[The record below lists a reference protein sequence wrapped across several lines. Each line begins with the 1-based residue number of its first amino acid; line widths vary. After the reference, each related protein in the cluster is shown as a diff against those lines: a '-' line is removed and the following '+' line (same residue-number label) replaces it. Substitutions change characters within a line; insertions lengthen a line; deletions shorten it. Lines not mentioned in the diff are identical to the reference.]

1 MEDKIILNSLG
12 VELSENEED
21 RDYLNIKFVLCDFKP
36 NGNNVM
42 LNRATIDSWL
52 QTLVNKPVVGK
63 ISGNDFT
70 SHQYK
75 NGKFNTDAFGVFTKV
90 YISTLDT
97 GDECIIAEGMIWK
110 RFEKACGII
119 QSRISR
125 GLTVSSSWELINNGS
140 HIEEIDGRRVKVI
153 DSGLFTGHCLLG
165 AKTPPAYDCS
175 RVVDVAE
182 KEPNQEEIE
191 FSQAL
196 LDDINN
202 IGGEEMTKVELS
214 QYGINQ
220 LRDDMRKAIMSLLNI
235 KQGEDKYIYLVDIF
249 IDTNQVVYELEEYTN
264 GSYTNAYYIADFKL
278 IEGGVEVSN
287 PQPAEKQ
294 YVTKEQHDNE
304 VSALAN
310 SVASKEAEI
319 SSLKEE
325 LTKIKAE
332 LSEKDGQII
341 KLGETINSQKETIA
355 ERDNLISELEPVKA
369 EMERLKAEKEAK
381 ELAEKQEA
389 MKSYVI
395 STKYFTSEEIEAN
408 EEMKNAIAELN
419 EAKVNSLI
427 AKKVIAEAENSKKKC
442 AEEKCPKCGKNPCEC
457 SKKKCAEENEEAK
470 KKCAEDEEDSKKK
483 CSELETSETHIDI
496 NLSNNGEGNIKTTSI
511 ASLLAKRNKRF

>member
-12 VELSENEED
+12 VELSESEED

-165 AKTPPAYDCS
+165 SKTPPAYDCS
-175 RVVDVAE
+175 RVIDVAE
-182 KEPNQEEIE
+182 QTLEEQFIE

-196 LDDINN
+196 QEDINN
-202 IGGEEMTKVELS
+202 IKGGEEME
-214 QYGINQ
+214 NE
-220 LRDDMRKAIMSLLNI
+220 N
-235 KQGEDKYIYLVDIF
+235 F
-249 IDTNQVVYELEEYTN
+249 I
-264 GSYTNAYYIADFKL
+264 S
-278 IEGGVEVSN
+278 
-287 PQPAEKQ
+287 
-294 YVTKEQHDNE
+294 KEQHDTE
-304 VSALAN
+304 VSSLAK
-310 SVASKEAEI
+310 SIATKEEEI
-319 SSLKEE
+319 SSLKAE
-325 LTKIKAE
+325 LEKVKAE
-332 LSEKDGQII
+332 LSTKDTEII

-369 EMERLKAEKEAK
+369 EMERLKAEKEAR

-408 EEMKNAIAELN
+408 EEMKNAIAELD

-457 SKKKCAEENEEAK
+457 SKKKCAEEDEEAK

>member
-1 MEDKIILNSLG
+1 MNEKTVINSIKIEI
-12 VELSENEED
+12 SENKD
-21 RDYLNIKFVLCDFKP
+21 KDYLDIKFIICDFNP
-36 NGNNVM
+36 NGNSVM
-42 LNRATIDSWL
+42 LNRATIDGWL
-52 QTLVNKPVVGK
+52 ETLVNKPIVGK
-63 ISGNDFT
+63 IVNNDFT

-75 NGKFNTDAFGVFTKV
+75 NGKFGTDAFGVFTKV
-90 YISTLDT
+90 YISNINNEDF
-97 GDECIIAEGMIWK
+97 IIAEGMIWK

-119 QSRISR
+119 ESRLSR
-125 GLTVSSSWELINNGS
+125 GLSVSSSWEVSVKES
-140 HIEEIDGRRVKVI
+140 HIEMIDGQKVKVI
-153 DSGLFTGHCLLG
+153 DDAIFLAHTLLG

-175 RVVDVAE
+175 RVIDVAE
-182 KEPNQEEIE
+182 QTLEEQFIE

-196 LDDINN
+196 QEDINN
-202 IGGEEMTKVELS
+202 IKGGEEME
-214 QYGINQ
+214 NE
-220 LRDDMRKAIMSLLNI
+220 N
-235 KQGEDKYIYLVDIF
+235 F
-249 IDTNQVVYELEEYTN
+249 I
-264 GSYTNAYYIADFKL
+264 S
-278 IEGGVEVSN
+278 
-287 PQPAEKQ
+287 
-294 YVTKEQHDNE
+294 KEQHDTE
-304 VSALAN
+304 VSSLAK
-310 SVASKEAEI
+310 SIATKEEEI

-325 LTKIKAE
+325 LTKAKAE

-355 ERDNLISELEPVKA
+355 ERDSLISELEPVKA

-408 EEMKNAIAELN
+408 EEMKNAIAELD

-442 AEEKCPKCGKNPCEC
+442 AE
-457 SKKKCAEENEEAK
+457 
-470 KKCAEDEEDSKKK
+470 EDEEDSKKK

>member
-12 VELSENEED
+12 VELSESEED

-90 YISTLDT
+90 YISTLDN

-140 HIEEIDGRRVKVI
+140 HIEEIDGRKVKVI

-165 AKTPPAYDCS
+165 SKTPPAYDCS
-175 RVVDVAE
+175 RVIDVAE
-182 KEPNQEEIE
+182 QTLEEQFIE

-196 LDDINN
+196 QEDINN
-202 IGGEEMTKVELS
+202 IKGGEEME
-214 QYGINQ
+214 NE
-220 LRDDMRKAIMSLLNI
+220 N
-235 KQGEDKYIYLVDIF
+235 F
-249 IDTNQVVYELEEYTN
+249 I
-264 GSYTNAYYIADFKL
+264 S
-278 IEGGVEVSN
+278 
-287 PQPAEKQ
+287 
-294 YVTKEQHDNE
+294 KEQHDTE
-304 VSALAN
+304 VSSLAK
-310 SVASKEAEI
+310 SIATKEEEI
-319 SSLKEE
+319 SSLKAE
-325 LTKIKAE
+325 LEKVKAE
-332 LSEKDGQII
+332 LSTKDTEII

-369 EMERLKAEKEAK
+369 EMERLKAEKEAR

-457 SKKKCAEENEEAK
+457 SKKKCAEEDEEAK

>member
-12 VELSENEED
+12 VELSESEED

-165 AKTPPAYDCS
+165 SKTPPAYDCS
-175 RVVDVAE
+175 RVIDVAE
-182 KEPNQEEIE
+182 QTLEEQFIE

-196 LDDINN
+196 QEDINN
-202 IGGEEMTKVELS
+202 IKGGEEME
-214 QYGINQ
+214 NE
-220 LRDDMRKAIMSLLNI
+220 N
-235 KQGEDKYIYLVDIF
+235 F
-249 IDTNQVVYELEEYTN
+249 I
-264 GSYTNAYYIADFKL
+264 S
-278 IEGGVEVSN
+278 
-287 PQPAEKQ
+287 
-294 YVTKEQHDNE
+294 KEQHDTE
-304 VSALAN
+304 VSSLAK
-310 SVASKEAEI
+310 SIATKEEEI
-319 SSLKEE
+319 SSLKAE
-325 LTKIKAE
+325 LEKVKAE
-332 LSEKDGQII
+332 LSTKDTEII

-369 EMERLKAEKEAK
+369 EMERLKAEKEAR

-395 STKYFTSEEIEAN
+395 STKYFTSEEIETN
-408 EEMKNAIAELN
+408 EEMKNAIAELD

-457 SKKKCAEENEEAK
+457 SKKKCAEEDEEAK

>member
-36 NGNNVM
+36 NGNDVM

-140 HIEEIDGRRVKVI
+140 HIEEIDGRKVKVI

-165 AKTPPAYDCS
+165 SKTPPAYDCS
-175 RVVDVAE
+175 RVIDVAE
-182 KEPNQEEIE
+182 QTLEEQFVE

-196 LDDINN
+196 QEDINN
-202 IGGEEMTKVELS
+202 IKGGEEMDNE
-214 QYGINQ
+214 N
-220 LRDDMRKAIMSLLNI
+220 
-235 KQGEDKYIYLVDIF
+235 F
-249 IDTNQVVYELEEYTN
+249 I
-264 GSYTNAYYIADFKL
+264 S
-278 IEGGVEVSN
+278 
-287 PQPAEKQ
+287 
-294 YVTKEQHDNE
+294 KEQHDTE
-304 VSALAN
+304 VSSLAK
-310 SVASKEAEI
+310 SIATKEEEI
-319 SSLKEE
+319 SSLKAE
-325 LTKIKAE
+325 LEKVKAE
-332 LSEKDGQII
+332 LSTKDTEII

-369 EMERLKAEKEAK
+369 EMERLKAEKEAR

-408 EEMKNAIAELN
+408 EEMKNAIAELD

-457 SKKKCAEENEEAK
+457 SKKKCAEEDEEAK

>member
-12 VELSENEED
+12 VELSESEDD

-125 GLTVSSSWELINNGS
+125 GLTISSSWELINNGS
-140 HIEEIDGRRVKVI
+140 HIEEIDGERVKVI
-153 DSGLFTGHCLLG
+153 DSAFFTGHCLLG
-165 AKTPPAYDCS
+165 SKTPPAYDCS
-175 RVVDVAE
+175 RVIDVAQ
-182 KEPNQEEIE
+182 KESAQEEIE

-214 QYGINQ
+214 QYGVNQ
-220 LRDDMRKAIMSLLNI
+220 LQNDMRKAIKSSLNI
-235 KQGEDKYIYLVDIF
+235 KPGEDKYVYVVDIF
-249 IDTNQVVYELEEYTN
+249 IDTNQVVYEIEDYTN
-264 GSYTNAYYIADFKL
+264 GSYTNTYYIADFKL

-287 PQPAEKQ
+287 PQQAEKQ
-294 YVTKEQHDNE
+294 YVSKEQHDNE

-325 LTKIKAE
+325 LAKTKAE

-355 ERDNLISELEPVKA
+355 ERDNLISELEPVKV
-369 EMERLKAEKEAK
+369 EMERLKAEKEAR

-395 STKYFTSEEIEAN
+395 STKYFTSEEIEAS
-408 EEMKNAIAELN
+408 EEMKNAIAELD

-427 AKKVIAEAENSKKKC
+427 AKKVIAEAEVSKKKC
-442 AEEKCPKCGKNPCEC
+442 AEEEEK
-457 SKKKCAEENEEAK
+457 EENKEKDKEENKEDKEEAK
-470 KKCAEDEEDSKKK
+470 KE
-483 CSELETSETHIDI
+483 CSELETSESHMDI
-496 NLSNNGEGNIKTTSI
+496 NLSNNGEGSIKTTSI

>member
-12 VELSENEED
+12 VELSESEED

-42 LNRATIDSWL
+42 LNRATIDNWL
-52 QTLVNKPVVGK
+52 QTLVNKPIVGK

-90 YISTLDT
+90 YISTLDN

-140 HIEEIDGRRVKVI
+140 HIEEIDGRKVKVI

-165 AKTPPAYDCS
+165 SKTPPAYDCS
-175 RVVDVAE
+175 RVIDVAE
-182 KEPNQEEIE
+182 QTLEEQFIE

-196 LDDINN
+196 QEDINN
-202 IGGEEMTKVELS
+202 IKGGEEMDNE
-214 QYGINQ
+214 N
-220 LRDDMRKAIMSLLNI
+220 
-235 KQGEDKYIYLVDIF
+235 F
-249 IDTNQVVYELEEYTN
+249 I
-264 GSYTNAYYIADFKL
+264 S
-278 IEGGVEVSN
+278 
-287 PQPAEKQ
+287 
-294 YVTKEQHDNE
+294 KEQHDTE
-304 VSALAN
+304 ISALAN
-310 SVASKEAEI
+310 SVANKEAEI

-325 LTKIKAE
+325 LAKAKAE

-408 EEMKNAIAELN
+408 EEMKNAIAELD

-457 SKKKCAEENEEAK
+457 SKKKCAEEDEEDKEEAK

-483 CSELETSETHIDI
+483 CSELETSEAHIDI

>member
-12 VELSENEED
+12 VELSESEED

-90 YISTLDT
+90 YISTLED
-97 GDECIIAEGMIWK
+97 GNEYVISEGMIWK

-119 QSRISR
+119 QSKMRR
-125 GLTVSSSWELINNGS
+125 GQTIPSSWELTNKAF
-140 HIEEIDGRRVKVI
+140 HMEEIEGKQIKVI
-153 DSGLFTGHCLLG
+153 DDAVFLGHCCISV
-165 AKTPPAYDCS
+165 PPAYDCS
-175 RVVDVAE
+175 RVIDVAE
-182 KEPNQEEIE
+182 QTLEEQFIE

-196 LDDINN
+196 QEDINN
-202 IGGEEMTKVELS
+202 IKGGEEME
-214 QYGINQ
+214 NE
-220 LRDDMRKAIMSLLNI
+220 N
-235 KQGEDKYIYLVDIF
+235 F
-249 IDTNQVVYELEEYTN
+249 I
-264 GSYTNAYYIADFKL
+264 S
-278 IEGGVEVSN
+278 
-287 PQPAEKQ
+287 
-294 YVTKEQHDNE
+294 KEQHDTE
-304 VSALAN
+304 VSSLAK
-310 SVASKEAEI
+310 SIASKEEEI
-319 SSLKEE
+319 SSLKAE
-325 LTKIKAE
+325 LEKVKAE
-332 LSEKDGQII
+332 LSTKDTEII

-408 EEMKNAIAELN
+408 EEMKNAIAELD

-457 SKKKCAEENEEAK
+457 SKKKCAEEDEEAK

>member
-36 NGNNVM
+36 NGNDVM

-119 QSRISR
+119 QSRLNK

-165 AKTPPAYDCS
+165 SKTPPAYDCS
-175 RVVDVAE
+175 RVIDVAE
-182 KEPNQEEIE
+182 QTLEEQFVE

-196 LDDINN
+196 QEDINN
-202 IGGEEMTKVELS
+202 IKGGEEMDNE
-214 QYGINQ
+214 N
-220 LRDDMRKAIMSLLNI
+220 
-235 KQGEDKYIYLVDIF
+235 F
-249 IDTNQVVYELEEYTN
+249 I
-264 GSYTNAYYIADFKL
+264 S
-278 IEGGVEVSN
+278 
-287 PQPAEKQ
+287 
-294 YVTKEQHDNE
+294 KEQHDTE
-304 VSALAN
+304 VSSLAK
-310 SVASKEAEI
+310 SIATKEEEI
-319 SSLKEE
+319 SSLKAE
-325 LTKIKAE
+325 LEKVKAE
-332 LSEKDGQII
+332 LSTKDTEII

-369 EMERLKAEKEAK
+369 EMERLKAEKEAR

-408 EEMKNAIAELN
+408 EEMKNAIAELD

-457 SKKKCAEENEEAK
+457 SKKKCAEEDEEAK

>member
-12 VELSENEED
+12 VELSESEED

-90 YISTLDT
+90 YISTLDN

-165 AKTPPAYDCS
+165 SKTPPAYDCS
-175 RVVDVAE
+175 RVIDVAE
-182 KEPNQEEIE
+182 QTLEEQFIE

-196 LDDINN
+196 QEDINN
-202 IGGEEMTKVELS
+202 IKGGEEME
-214 QYGINQ
+214 NE
-220 LRDDMRKAIMSLLNI
+220 N
-235 KQGEDKYIYLVDIF
+235 F
-249 IDTNQVVYELEEYTN
+249 I
-264 GSYTNAYYIADFKL
+264 S
-278 IEGGVEVSN
+278 
-287 PQPAEKQ
+287 
-294 YVTKEQHDNE
+294 KEQHDTE
-304 VSALAN
+304 VSSLAK
-310 SVASKEAEI
+310 SIATKEEEL
-319 SSLKEE
+319 SSLKAE
-325 LTKIKAE
+325 LEKVKAE
-332 LSEKDGQII
+332 LSTKDTEII

-369 EMERLKAEKEAK
+369 EMERLKAEKEAR

-408 EEMKNAIAELN
+408 EEMKNAIAELD

-457 SKKKCAEENEEAK
+457 SKKKCAEEDEEAK

>member
-12 VELSENEED
+12 VELSESEED

-42 LNRATIDSWL
+42 LNRATIDGWL

-140 HIEEIDGRRVKVI
+140 HIEEIDGKKVKVI
-153 DSGLFTGHCLLG
+153 DSGFFTGHCLLG
-165 AKTPPAYDCS
+165 SKTPPAYDCS
-175 RVVDVAE
+175 RVIDVAQ
-182 KEPNQEEIE
+182 KESAQEEIE

-214 QYGINQ
+214 QYGVNQ
-220 LRDDMRKAIMSLLNI
+220 LNNDIRKAIKSSLNI
-235 KQGEDKYIYLVDIF
+235 KQGEDKYVYVVDIF
-249 IDTNQVVYELEEYTN
+249 IDTNQVVYEIEEYAN
-264 GSYTNAYYIADFKL
+264 GSYTNTYYIADFKL

-287 PQPAEKQ
+287 SQPAEKQ
-294 YVTKEQHDNE
+294 YVPKEQHDNE
-304 VSALAN
+304 ISALAN
-310 SVASKEAEI
+310 SVASKETEI

-325 LTKIKAE
+325 LAKVRAE

-341 KLGETINSQKETIA
+341 KLGETINSQKETIT

-369 EMERLKAEKEAK
+369 EMERLKAEKEAR

-395 STKYFTSEEIEAN
+395 STKYFTSEEIEAS
-408 EEMKNAIAELN
+408 EEMKNAIAELD

-427 AKKVIAEAENSKKKC
+427 AKKVIAEAEISKKKN
-442 AEEKCPKCGKNPCEC
+442 AEEKEKEDNKEDN
-457 SKKKCAEENEEAK
+457 KEEEKEEAK
-470 KKCAEDEEDSKKK
+470 KE
-483 CSELETSETHIDI
+483 CSELETSESHMDI
-496 NLSNNGEGNIKTTSI
+496 NLSNNGEGSIKTTSI

>member
-12 VELSENEED
+12 VELSESEED

-36 NGNNVM
+36 NGNDVM

-175 RVVDVAE
+175 KVIDVAE

-202 IGGEEMTKVELS
+202 IGGEEME
-214 QYGINQ
+214 NE
-220 LRDDMRKAIMSLLNI
+220 N
-235 KQGEDKYIYLVDIF
+235 F
-249 IDTNQVVYELEEYTN
+249 I
-264 GSYTNAYYIADFKL
+264 S
-278 IEGGVEVSN
+278 
-287 PQPAEKQ
+287 
-294 YVTKEQHDNE
+294 KEQHDTE
-304 VSALAN
+304 VSSLAK
-310 SVASKEAEI
+310 SIATKEAEI

-325 LTKIKAE
+325 LAKAKAE

-457 SKKKCAEENEEAK
+457 SKKKCAEEDEEAK

>member
-1 MEDKIILNSLG
+1 MNETIY
-12 VELSENEED
+12 LSSNYNISISESD
-21 RDYLNIKFVLCDFKP
+21 HPDYYLVDFILCDFDF
-36 NGNNVM
+36 NGNGVK
-42 LNRATIDSWL
+42 LNRDTIETWMN
-52 QTLVNKPVVGK
+52 TLVMNPVVGK
-63 ISGNDFT
+63 IQGSDFT
-70 SHQYK
+70 THQYK
-75 NGKFNTDAFGVFTKV
+75 NGKFGTDAFGVFESVRIENIDGKDYLMGTARV
-90 YISTLDT
+90 
-97 GDECIIAEGMIWK
+97 WK
-110 RFEKACGII
+110 RFEKACSILI
-119 QSRISR
+119 QRFKSGQ
-125 GLTVSSSWELINNGS
+125 GLHTSWEVSVLDSSFDEQGRKIIN
-140 HIEEIDGRRVKVI
+140 
-153 DSGLFTGHCLLG
+153 SGILLGHCLLSR
-165 AKTPPAYDCS
+165 KTPPAYDCS

-264 GSYTNAYYIADFKL
+264 GWYTNAYYIADFKL

-294 YVTKEQHDNE
+294 YVSKEQHDNE

-325 LTKIKAE
+325 LTKVKAE

-369 EMERLKAEKEAK
+369 EMERLKAEKEAR

-427 AKKVIAEAENSKKKC
+427 AKKVIAEAEISKKKC
-442 AEEKCPKCGKNPCEC
+442 AEEECPKCGKNPCEC
-457 SKKKCAEENEEAK
+457 SKKKCAEEDEEAK
-470 KKCAEDEEDSKKK
+470 KKCAEDEEESKKK
-483 CSELETSETHIDI
+483 CSELETSEAHIDI

>member
-12 VELSENEED
+12 VELSESEED

-42 LNRATIDSWL
+42 LNRATIDGWL

-140 HIEEIDGRRVKVI
+140 HIEEIDGKKVKVI
-153 DSGLFTGHCLLG
+153 DSGFFTGHCLLG
-165 AKTPPAYDCS
+165 SKTPPAYDCS
-175 RVVDVAE
+175 RVIDVAQ
-182 KEPNQEEIE
+182 KESAQEEIE

-214 QYGINQ
+214 QYGVNQ
-220 LRDDMRKAIMSLLNI
+220 LNNDIRKAIKSSLNI
-235 KQGEDKYIYLVDIF
+235 KQGEDKYVYVVDIF
-249 IDTNQVVYELEEYTN
+249 IDTNQVVYEIEEYAN
-264 GSYTNAYYIADFKL
+264 GSYTNTYYIADFKL

-287 PQPAEKQ
+287 SQPAEKQ
-294 YVTKEQHDNE
+294 YVPKEQHDNE
-304 VSALAN
+304 ISALAN
-310 SVASKEAEI
+310 SVASKETEI

-325 LTKIKAE
+325 LAKVRAE

-341 KLGETINSQKETIA
+341 KLGETINSQKETIT

-369 EMERLKAEKEAK
+369 EMERLKAEKEAR

-395 STKYFTSEEIEAN
+395 STKYFTSEEIEAS
-408 EEMKNAIAELN
+408 EEMKNAIAELD

-427 AKKVIAEAENSKKKC
+427 AKKVIAEAEISKKKN
-442 AEEKCPKCGKNPCEC
+442 AEEKEKEDNK
-457 SKKKCAEENEEAK
+457 EEEKEEAK
-470 KKCAEDEEDSKKK
+470 KE
-483 CSELETSETHIDI
+483 CSELETSESHMDI
-496 NLSNNGEGNIKTTSI
+496 NLSNNGEGSIKTTSI

>member
-12 VELSENEED
+12 IELSENEED
-21 RDYLNIKFVLCDFKP
+21 RDYLNIKFILCDFKP

-42 LNRATIDSWL
+42 LNRATIDGWL
-52 QTLVNKPVVGK
+52 QTLVNKPIVGK

-75 NGKFNTDAFGVFTKV
+75 NGKFGTDAFGVFTKV
-90 YISTLDT
+90 YISTLED
-97 GDECIIAEGMIWK
+97 GNEYIISEGMIWK
-110 RFEKACGII
+110 RFAKATQII
-119 QSRISR
+119 QSKISR
-125 GLTVSSSWELINNGS
+125 GQTIPSSWELSNKAF
-140 HIEEIDGRRVKVI
+140 HTEEIEGKQIRVI
-153 DSGLFTGHCLLG
+153 DDAVFLGHAILG
-165 AKTPPAYDCS
+165 HNVPPAYDCS
-175 RVVDVAE
+175 KVLDVAE
-182 KEPNQEEIE
+182 QTLEEQFIE

-196 LDDINN
+196 QEDINN
-202 IGGEEMTKVELS
+202 IKGGEEME
-214 QYGINQ
+214 NE
-220 LRDDMRKAIMSLLNI
+220 N
-235 KQGEDKYIYLVDIF
+235 F
-249 IDTNQVVYELEEYTN
+249 I
-264 GSYTNAYYIADFKL
+264 S
-278 IEGGVEVSN
+278 
-287 PQPAEKQ
+287 
-294 YVTKEQHDNE
+294 KEQHDTE
-304 VSALAN
+304 VSSLAK
-310 SVASKEAEI
+310 SIASKEAEI

-325 LTKIKAE
+325 LTKAKAE

-355 ERDNLISELEPVKA
+355 ERDSLISELEPVKA
-369 EMERLKAEKEAK
+369 EMERLKAEKEAR

-408 EEMKNAIAELN
+408 EEMKNAIAELD

-442 AEEKCPKCGKNPCEC
+442 AEED
-457 SKKKCAEENEEAK
+457 EEAK
-470 KKCAEDEEDSKKK
+470 KKYVEDEEDSKKK

>member
-1 MEDKIILNSLG
+1 MNEKTVINSIKIEI
-12 VELSENEED
+12 SENKD
-21 RDYLNIKFVLCDFKP
+21 KDYLDIKFIICDFNP
-36 NGNNVM
+36 NGNSVM
-42 LNRATIDSWL
+42 LNRATIEGWL
-52 QTLVNKPVVGK
+52 ETLVNKPIVGK
-63 ISGNDFT
+63 IVNNDFT

-75 NGKFNTDAFGVFTKV
+75 NGKFGTDAFGVFTKV
-90 YISTLDT
+90 YISNINNEDF
-97 GDECIIAEGMIWK
+97 IIAEGMIWK

-119 QSRISR
+119 ESRLSR
-125 GLTVSSSWELINNGS
+125 GLSVSSSWEISVKES
-140 HIEEIDGRRVKVI
+140 HIEIIDDKKVKVI
-153 DSGLFTGHCLLG
+153 DDAIFLAHTLLG

-220 LRDDMRKAIMSLLNI
+220 LRDDMRKVIKSLLNI
-235 KQGEDKYIYLVDIF
+235 KQGEDKYIYVVDIF

-294 YVTKEQHDNE
+294 YVPKEQHDNE

-325 LTKIKAE
+325 LTKAKAE

-369 EMERLKAEKEAK
+369 EMERLKAEKEAR

-427 AKKVIAEAENSKKKC
+427 AKKVIAEAEISKKKC
-442 AEEKCPKCGKNPCEC
+442 AEEECPKCGKNPCEC
-457 SKKKCAEENEEAK
+457 SKKKCAEEDEEAK
-470 KKCAEDEEDSKKK
+470 KKCAEDEEESKKK
-483 CSELETSETHIDI
+483 CSELETSEAHIDI

>member
-36 NGNNVM
+36 NGNDVM

-165 AKTPPAYDCS
+165 SKTPPAYDCS
-175 RVVDVAE
+175 RVIDVAE
-182 KEPNQEEIE
+182 QTLEEQFIE

-196 LDDINN
+196 QEDINN
-202 IGGEEMTKVELS
+202 IKGGEEME
-214 QYGINQ
+214 NE
-220 LRDDMRKAIMSLLNI
+220 N
-235 KQGEDKYIYLVDIF
+235 F
-249 IDTNQVVYELEEYTN
+249 I
-264 GSYTNAYYIADFKL
+264 S
-278 IEGGVEVSN
+278 
-287 PQPAEKQ
+287 
-294 YVTKEQHDNE
+294 KEQHDTE
-304 VSALAN
+304 VSSLAK
-310 SVASKEAEI
+310 SIATKEEEI
-319 SSLKEE
+319 SSLKAE
-325 LTKIKAE
+325 LEKVKAE
-332 LSEKDGQII
+332 LSTKDTEII

-369 EMERLKAEKEAK
+369 EMERLKAEKEAR

-457 SKKKCAEENEEAK
+457 SKKKCAEEDEEAK

>member
-1 MEDKIILNSLG
+1 MNEKTVIDSIKIEI
-12 VELSENEED
+12 SENKD
-21 RDYLNIKFVLCDFKP
+21 KDYLDIKFIICDFNP
-36 NGNNVM
+36 NGNSVM

-52 QTLVNKPVVGK
+52 ETLVNKPIVGK
-63 ISGNDFT
+63 IVNNDFT

-75 NGKFNTDAFGVFTKV
+75 NGKFGTDAFGVFTKV
-90 YISTLDT
+90 YISNINNEDF
-97 GDECIIAEGMIWK
+97 IIAEGMIWK
-110 RFEKACGII
+110 RFEKASSII
-119 QSRISR
+119 ESRLSR
-125 GLTVSSSWELINNGS
+125 GLSVSSSWEISVKES
-140 HIEEIDGRRVKVI
+140 HMEMIDGQKVKVI
-153 DSGLFTGHCLLG
+153 DDAIFLAHTLLG

-175 RVVDVAE
+175 KVIDVAE

-264 GSYTNAYYIADFKL
+264 GSYTNAYYIADFKI

-287 PQPAEKQ
+287 PQQAEKQ
-294 YVTKEQHDNE
+294 YVSKEQHDNE

-325 LTKIKAE
+325 LTKAKAE

-355 ERDNLISELEPVKA
+355 ERDSLISELEPVKA

-408 EEMKNAIAELN
+408 EEMKNAIAELD

-442 AEEKCPKCGKNPCEC
+442 AEED
-457 SKKKCAEENEEAK
+457 EEAK
-470 KKCAEDEEDSKKK
+470 KKYVEDEEDSKKK

-511 ASLLAKRNKRF
+511 ASLIAKRNKRF

>member
-12 VELSENEED
+12 VELSESEED
-21 RDYLNIKFVLCDFKP
+21 RDYLSIKFILCDFKP

-119 QSRISR
+119 QSRISK

-140 HIEEIDGRRVKVI
+140 HIEEIDGKRVKVI
-153 DSGLFTGHCLLG
+153 DSGFFTGHCLLG
-165 AKTPPAYDCS
+165 SKTPPAYDCS
-175 RVVDVAE
+175 RVIDVAE
-182 KEPNQEEIE
+182 KESAQEEIE

-214 QYGINQ
+214 QYGVNQ
-220 LRDDMRKAIMSLLNI
+220 LQNDMRKAIKSSLNI
-235 KQGEDKYIYLVDIF
+235 KQGEDKYVYVVDIF
-249 IDTNQVVYELEEYTN
+249 IDTNQVVYEVEEYAN
-264 GSYTNAYYIADFKL
+264 GSYTNTYYIADFKL

-287 PQPAEKQ
+287 SQPAEKQ
-294 YVTKEQHDNE
+294 YVPKEQHDNE
-304 VSALAN
+304 ISALAN
-310 SVASKEAEI
+310 SVASKETEI

-325 LTKIKAE
+325 LAKVKAE

-341 KLGETINSQKETIA
+341 KLGETINSQKETIT

-369 EMERLKAEKEAK
+369 EMERLKAEKEAR

-395 STKYFTSEEIEAN
+395 STKYFTSEEIEAS
-408 EEMKNAIAELN
+408 EEMKNAIAELD

-427 AKKVIAEAENSKKKC
+427 AKKVIAEAEVSKKKN
-442 AEEKCPKCGKNPCEC
+442 AEKENKE
-457 SKKKCAEENEEAK
+457 EENKEENKEKEEAK
-470 KKCAEDEEDSKKK
+470 KE
-483 CSELETSETHIDI
+483 CSELKTSESHMDI
-496 NLSNNGEGNIKTTSI
+496 NLSNNGKGNIKTTSI

>member
-1 MEDKIILNSLG
+1 MEYKIILNSLG
-12 VELSENEED
+12 VELSESEED

-90 YISTLDT
+90 YISTLDN

-140 HIEEIDGRRVKVI
+140 HIEEIDGRKVKVI

-165 AKTPPAYDCS
+165 SKTPPAYDCS
-175 RVVDVAE
+175 RVIDVAE
-182 KEPNQEEIE
+182 QTLEEQFIE

-196 LDDINN
+196 QEDINN
-202 IGGEEMTKVELS
+202 IKGGEEME
-214 QYGINQ
+214 NE
-220 LRDDMRKAIMSLLNI
+220 N
-235 KQGEDKYIYLVDIF
+235 F
-249 IDTNQVVYELEEYTN
+249 I
-264 GSYTNAYYIADFKL
+264 S
-278 IEGGVEVSN
+278 
-287 PQPAEKQ
+287 
-294 YVTKEQHDNE
+294 KEQHDTE
-304 VSALAN
+304 VSSLAK
-310 SVASKEAEI
+310 SIATKEEEI
-319 SSLKEE
+319 SSLKAE
-325 LTKIKAE
+325 LEKVKAE
-332 LSEKDGQII
+332 LSTKDTEII

-369 EMERLKAEKEAK
+369 EMERLKAEKEAR

-457 SKKKCAEENEEAK
+457 SKKKCAEEDEEAK

>member
-12 VELSENEED
+12 VELSESEED

-165 AKTPPAYDCS
+165 SKTPPAYDCS
-175 RVVDVAE
+175 RVIDVAE
-182 KEPNQEEIE
+182 QTLEEQFIE

-196 LDDINN
+196 QEDINN
-202 IGGEEMTKVELS
+202 IKGGEEME
-214 QYGINQ
+214 NE
-220 LRDDMRKAIMSLLNI
+220 N
-235 KQGEDKYIYLVDIF
+235 F
-249 IDTNQVVYELEEYTN
+249 I
-264 GSYTNAYYIADFKL
+264 S
-278 IEGGVEVSN
+278 
-287 PQPAEKQ
+287 
-294 YVTKEQHDNE
+294 KEQHDTE
-304 VSALAN
+304 VSSLAK
-310 SVASKEAEI
+310 SIATKEEEI
-319 SSLKEE
+319 SSLKAE
-325 LTKIKAE
+325 LEKVKAE
-332 LSEKDGQII
+332 LSTKDTEII

-369 EMERLKAEKEAK
+369 EMERLKAEKEAR

-457 SKKKCAEENEEAK
+457 SKKKCAEEDEEAK

>member
-1 MEDKIILNSLG
+1 M
-12 VELSENEED
+12 
-21 RDYLNIKFVLCDFKP
+21 
-36 NGNNVM
+36 
-42 LNRATIDSWL
+42 
-52 QTLVNKPVVGK
+52 
-63 ISGNDFT
+63 
-70 SHQYK
+70 
-75 NGKFNTDAFGVFTKV
+75 
-90 YISTLDT
+90 
-97 GDECIIAEGMIWK
+97 
-110 RFEKACGII
+110 
-119 QSRISR
+119 
-125 GLTVSSSWELINNGS
+125 
-140 HIEEIDGRRVKVI
+140 
-153 DSGLFTGHCLLG
+153 
-165 AKTPPAYDCS
+165 
-175 RVVDVAE
+175 
-182 KEPNQEEIE
+182 
-191 FSQAL
+191 
-196 LDDINN
+196 
-202 IGGEEMTKVELS
+202 
-214 QYGINQ
+214 
-220 LRDDMRKAIMSLLNI
+220 
-235 KQGEDKYIYLVDIF
+235 
-249 IDTNQVVYELEEYTN
+249 
-264 GSYTNAYYIADFKL
+264 
-278 IEGGVEVSN
+278 SN

-325 LTKIKAE
+325 LSKIKAE

-369 EMERLKAEKEAK
+369 EMERLKAEKEAR

-408 EEMKNAIAELN
+408 EEMKNAIAELD

-457 SKKKCAEENEEAK
+457 SKKKCAEEDEEAK

>member
-90 YISTLDT
+90 YISTLDN

-165 AKTPPAYDCS
+165 SKTPPAYDCS
-175 RVVDVAE
+175 RVIDVAE
-182 KEPNQEEIE
+182 QTLEEQFIE

-196 LDDINN
+196 QEDINN
-202 IGGEEMTKVELS
+202 IKGGEEME
-214 QYGINQ
+214 NE
-220 LRDDMRKAIMSLLNI
+220 N
-235 KQGEDKYIYLVDIF
+235 F
-249 IDTNQVVYELEEYTN
+249 I
-264 GSYTNAYYIADFKL
+264 S
-278 IEGGVEVSN
+278 
-287 PQPAEKQ
+287 
-294 YVTKEQHDNE
+294 KEQHDTE
-304 VSALAN
+304 VSSLAK
-310 SVASKEAEI
+310 SIATKEEEI
-319 SSLKEE
+319 SSLKAE
-325 LTKIKAE
+325 LEKVKAE
-332 LSEKDGQII
+332 LSTKDTEII

-395 STKYFTSEEIEAN
+395 STKYFTSEEIETN
-408 EEMKNAIAELN
+408 EEMKNAIAELD

-457 SKKKCAEENEEAK
+457 SKKKCAEEDEEAK

>member
-12 VELSENEED
+12 VELSESEED

-140 HIEEIDGRRVKVI
+140 HIEEIDGRKVKVI

-165 AKTPPAYDCS
+165 SKTPPAYDCS
-175 RVVDVAE
+175 RVIDVAE
-182 KEPNQEEIE
+182 QTLEEQFIE

-196 LDDINN
+196 QEDINN
-202 IGGEEMTKVELS
+202 IKGGEEME
-214 QYGINQ
+214 NE
-220 LRDDMRKAIMSLLNI
+220 N
-235 KQGEDKYIYLVDIF
+235 F
-249 IDTNQVVYELEEYTN
+249 I
-264 GSYTNAYYIADFKL
+264 S
-278 IEGGVEVSN
+278 
-287 PQPAEKQ
+287 
-294 YVTKEQHDNE
+294 KEQHDTE
-304 VSALAN
+304 VSSLAK
-310 SVASKEAEI
+310 SIATKEEEI
-319 SSLKEE
+319 SSLKAE
-325 LTKIKAE
+325 LEKVKAE
-332 LSEKDGQII
+332 LSTKDTEII

-369 EMERLKAEKEAK
+369 EMERLKAEKEAR

-457 SKKKCAEENEEAK
+457 SKKKCAEEDEEAK

>member
-12 VELSENEED
+12 VELSESEED

-42 LNRATIDSWL
+42 LNRATIDGWL

-90 YISTLDT
+90 YISTLDA

-140 HIEEIDGRRVKVI
+140 HIEEIDGKKVKVI
-153 DSGLFTGHCLLG
+153 DSGFFTGHCLLG
-165 AKTPPAYDCS
+165 SKTPPAYDCS
-175 RVVDVAE
+175 RVIDVAQ
-182 KEPNQEEIE
+182 KESAQEEIE

-214 QYGINQ
+214 QYGVNQ
-220 LRDDMRKAIMSLLNI
+220 LNNDIRKAIKSSLNI
-235 KQGEDKYIYLVDIF
+235 KQGEDKYVYVVDIF
-249 IDTNQVVYELEEYTN
+249 IDTNQVVYEIEEYAN
-264 GSYTNAYYIADFKL
+264 GSYTNTYYIADFKL

-287 PQPAEKQ
+287 SQPAEKQ
-294 YVTKEQHDNE
+294 YVPKEQHDNE
-304 VSALAN
+304 ISALAN
-310 SVASKEAEI
+310 SVASKETEI

-325 LTKIKAE
+325 LAKVRAE

-341 KLGETINSQKETIA
+341 KLGETINSQKETIT

-369 EMERLKAEKEAK
+369 EMERLKAEKEAR

-395 STKYFTSEEIEAN
+395 STKYFTSEEIEAS
-408 EEMKNAIAELN
+408 EEMKNAIAELD

-427 AKKVIAEAENSKKKC
+427 AKKVIAEAEISKKKN
-442 AEEKCPKCGKNPCEC
+442 AEEKEKEDNKEDN
-457 SKKKCAEENEEAK
+457 KEEEKEEAK
-470 KKCAEDEEDSKKK
+470 KE
-483 CSELETSETHIDI
+483 CSELETSESHKDI
-496 NLSNNGEGNIKTTSI
+496 NLSNNGEGSIKTTSV

>member
-1 MEDKIILNSLG
+1 
-12 VELSENEED
+12 
-21 RDYLNIKFVLCDFKP
+21 
-36 NGNNVM
+36 M

-110 RFEKACGII
+110 RFEKACAII

-125 GLTVSSSWELINNGS
+125 GLTVSSSWELINNES
-140 HIEEIDGRRVKVI
+140 HIEEIDGRKVKVI
-153 DSGLFTGHCLLG
+153 D
-165 AKTPPAYDCS
+165 
-175 RVVDVAE
+175 VAE
-182 KEPNQEEIE
+182 QTLEEQFIE

-196 LDDINN
+196 QEDINN
-202 IGGEEMTKVELS
+202 IKGGEEME
-214 QYGINQ
+214 NE
-220 LRDDMRKAIMSLLNI
+220 N
-235 KQGEDKYIYLVDIF
+235 F
-249 IDTNQVVYELEEYTN
+249 I
-264 GSYTNAYYIADFKL
+264 S
-278 IEGGVEVSN
+278 
-287 PQPAEKQ
+287 
-294 YVTKEQHDNE
+294 KEQHDTE
-304 VSALAN
+304 VSSLAK
-310 SVASKEAEI
+310 SIATKEEEI
-319 SSLKEE
+319 SSLKAE
-325 LTKIKAE
+325 LEKVKAE
-332 LSEKDGQII
+332 LSTKDTEII

-369 EMERLKAEKEAK
+369 EMERLKAEKEAR

-457 SKKKCAEENEEAK
+457 SKKKCAEEDEEAK

>member
-12 VELSENEED
+12 VELSESEED

-42 LNRATIDSWL
+42 LNRATIDGWL

-140 HIEEIDGRRVKVI
+140 HIEEIDGKKVKVI
-153 DSGLFTGHCLLG
+153 DSGFFTGHCLLG
-165 AKTPPAYDCS
+165 SKTPPAYDCS
-175 RVVDVAE
+175 RVIDVAQ
-182 KEPNQEEIE
+182 KESAQEEIE

-214 QYGINQ
+214 QYGVNQ
-220 LRDDMRKAIMSLLNI
+220 LSNDIRKAIKSSLNI
-235 KQGEDKYIYLVDIF
+235 KQGEDKYIYVVDIF
-249 IDTNQVVYELEEYTN
+249 IDTNQVVYEIEEYAN
-264 GSYTNAYYIADFKL
+264 GSYTNTYYIADFKL

-287 PQPAEKQ
+287 SQPAEKQ
-294 YVTKEQHDNE
+294 YVPKEQHDNE
-304 VSALAN
+304 ISALAN
-310 SVASKEAEI
+310 SVASKETEI

-325 LTKIKAE
+325 LAKVKAE

-341 KLGETINSQKETIA
+341 KLGETINSQKETIT

-369 EMERLKAEKEAK
+369 EMERLKAEKEAR

-395 STKYFTSEEIEAN
+395 STKYFTSEEIEAS
-408 EEMKNAIAELN
+408 EEMKNAIAELD

-427 AKKVIAEAENSKKKC
+427 AKKVIAEAEISKKKN
-442 AEEKCPKCGKNPCEC
+442 AEEKEKEDNK
-457 SKKKCAEENEEAK
+457 EENKEEEKEEAK
-470 KKCAEDEEDSKKK
+470 KE
-483 CSELETSETHIDI
+483 CSELETSESHKDI
-496 NLSNNGEGNIKTTSI
+496 NLSNNGEGSIKTTSV